1 MQIDFF
7 EEPTEVVDKLKSKIP
22 TLADDLDKIKG
33 DAYKKAFTISDIA
46 KKSLLAD
53 IQDSLVEA
61 LKDGKG
67 FDEWRSD
74 LFNHLQAKGWADKF
88 ESLNDDEISVLG
100 DSSRLKLI
108 YDTNIRQ
115 AYAEAN
121 YEASIS
127 GNAEFIRYVAVLDER
142 TRFSHASA
150 HGLILPIDDPWWEI
164 NYPPNGFNCRCS
176 VMFLTGESLK
186 ARGWKAYDGTFPNI
200 ADKGFRKHG
209 GKPYSATLKRLD
221 KDKVIA
227 MKRNDEFIRKE
238 LAIKDDVPNLS
249 EAVEEKFNLQKYTKE
264 LSRAV
269 DEILVKENVKA
280 PINSIKVGELS
291 DFVREK
297 VKEILG
303 INLKTN
309 EIIVTKGQMTH
320 FSPKRKDKYNQALRI
335 DEIKEIPQ
343 ILADKNTLKTVDTQK
358 KNLIFWF
365 NDKKDK
371 TKINKIIVQPNY
383 KLKTKIKNLIITL
396 GKISKEN
403 INEANHIK
411 I

>member
-74 LFNHLQAKGWADKF
+74 LFEHLQAKGWADKF

-121 YEASIS
+121 YETGINS
-127 GNAEFIRYVAVLDER
+127 NAEFIRYVAVLDER

-176 VMFLTGESLK
+176 VMFLTAQSLE

-200 ADKGFRKHG
+200 ADKGFRKHS

-269 DEILVKENVKA
+269 DEILVKENIKA

-309 EIIVTKGQMTH
+309 EIILTKKSLTH
-320 FSPKRKDKYNQALRI
+320 ARFDRKVAFNQALTN
-335 DEIKEIPQ
+335 DEIKEIPIILNDKKSH
-343 ILADKNTLKTVDTQK
+343 ILADTDK
-358 KNLIFWF
+358 KNLVVLKRT
-365 NDKKDK
+365 DTKQT
-371 TKINKIIVQPNY
+371 TKIAIHLNYKRKKIINY
-383 KLKTKIKNLIITL
+383 IVTYSKVNYLDEFNQGIYKKIQ
-396 GKISKEN
+396 
-403 INEANHIK
+403 
-411 I
+411 

>member
-67 FDEWRSD
+67 FDEWLSD
-74 LFNHLQAKGWADKF
+74 LFEHLQAKGWADKF

-121 YEASIS
+121 YETGINS
-127 GNAEFIRYVAVLDER
+127 NAEFIRYVAVLDER

-176 VMFLTGESLK
+176 VMFLTAQSLE

-200 ADKGFRKHG
+200 ADKGFRKHS

-269 DEILVKENVKA
+269 DEILVKENIKA

-309 EIIVTKGQMTH
+309 EIILTKKSLTH
-320 FSPKRKDKYNQALRI
+320 ARFDRKVAFNQALTN
-335 DEIKEIPQ
+335 DEIKEIPIILNDKKSH
-343 ILADKNTLKTVDTQK
+343 ILADTDK
-358 KNLIFWF
+358 KNLVVLKRT
-365 NDKKDK
+365 DTKQT
-371 TKINKIIVQPNY
+371 TKIAIHLNYKRKKIINY
-383 KLKTKIKNLIITL
+383 IVTYSKVNYLDEFNQGIYKKIQ
-396 GKISKEN
+396 
-403 INEANHIK
+403 
-411 I
+411 

>member
-74 LFNHLQAKGWADKF
+74 LFEHLQAKGWADKF

-121 YEASIS
+121 YETGINS
-127 GNAEFIRYVAVLDER
+127 NAEFIRYVAVLDER

-176 VMFLTGESLK
+176 VMFLTAQSLE

-200 ADKGFRKHG
+200 ADKGFRKHS

-269 DEILVKENVKA
+269 DEILVKENIKA

-309 EIIVTKGQMTH
+309 EIILTKKSLTH
-320 FSPKRKDKYNQALRI
+320 ARFDRKVAFNQALTN
-335 DEIKEIPQ
+335 DEIKEIPIILNDKKSH
-343 ILADKNTLKTVDTQK
+343 ILADTDK
-358 KNLIFWF
+358 KNLVVLKRT
-365 NDKKDK
+365 DTKQT
-371 TKINKIIVQPNY
+371 TKIAIHLNYKRKKIINY
-383 KLKTKIKNLIITL
+383 IVTYSKVNYLGIYKKIQ
-396 GKISKEN
+396 
-403 INEANHIK
+403 
-411 I
+411 